1 MDPGYN
7 SPVQQHS
14 LTALYIVYTMAAV
27 LSREKPGCNTIETIR
42 FGWFG
47 YPPEKLPRQPEIS
60 DAITSAAASLED
72 TQ

>member
-1 MDPGYN
+1 MHPGYN

-27 LSREKPGCNTIETIR
+27 LSREKPRCNTIETIR
-42 FGWFG
+42 FG
-47 YPPEKLPRQPEIS
+47 YPPEKPPRQPEIS

>member
-1 MDPGYN
+1 MHPGYN

-27 LSREKPGCNTIETIR
+27 LSREKPRCNTIETIR
-42 FGWFG
+42 FG
-47 YPPEKLPRQPEIS
+47 YPPERPRQPEIS

>member
-1 MDPGYN
+1 MMDPGYN

-27 LSREKPGCNTIETIR
+27 LSREKPKCNTIETIR
-42 FGWFG
+42 FG
-47 YPPEKLPRQPEIS
+47 YPPEKPPRQPEIS
-60 DAITSAAASLED
+60 AAIASAAASLED

>member
-1 MDPGYN
+1 MHPGYN

-14 LTALYIVYTMAAV
+14 LTTLYIVYTMAAV
-27 LSREKPGCNTIETIR
+27 LSREKPRCNTIETIR
-42 FGWFG
+42 FG
-47 YPPEKLPRQPEIS
+47 YPPERPRQPEIS